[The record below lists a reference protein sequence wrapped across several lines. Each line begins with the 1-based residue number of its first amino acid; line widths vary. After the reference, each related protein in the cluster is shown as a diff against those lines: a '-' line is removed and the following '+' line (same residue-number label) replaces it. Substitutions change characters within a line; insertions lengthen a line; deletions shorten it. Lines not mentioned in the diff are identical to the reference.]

1 MNSEIRKKVNT
12 VGKVGHILAVIAKI
26 FLIAGM
32 VCMVLGIAVGVIFP
46 RDAVQADLSGEVTV
60 HVSEK
65 LYKGRFPVIGDLGD
79 PEDWNI
85 QLGGEEFDDVRIE
98 KTDGGIDITGSMRG
112 AVLVLGTLFKGCVL
126 GLVYMTA
133 VLVVFCFLDAL
144 MKEFRT
150 CETPFAP
157 GVVRK
162 MSNFAWSLRPL
173 GRLSGFSGGEVL
185 PVRFFS
191 VNTFSVNGIGS
202 EFTINISVVLMILVV
217 FALVQVFKYGAE
229 LQQHADETL

>member
-1 MNSEIRKKVNT
+1 MNSEIKKKVNT

-32 VCMVLGIAVGVIFP
+32 VIMILGIAVGVILP
-46 RDAVQADLSGEVTV
+46 RDAVRADLSGEVTV
-60 HVSEK
+60 HVSK
-65 LYKGRFPVIGDLGD
+65 NLYEGRLPVIGDLGD
-79 PEDWNI
+79 PENWNI
-85 QLGGEEFDDVRIE
+85 KLDGEEFDDVRIE

-112 AVLVLGTLFKGCVL
+112 AVPVLGTLFKGCVL
-126 GLVYMTA
+126 GFVYMTA

-150 CETPFAP
+150 CETPFSP

-162 MSNFAWSLRPL
+162 MSNFAWSLLPMGL
-173 GRLSGFSGGEVL
+173 LSGFSGGEVL

-229 LQQHADETL
+229 LQQQADETL

>member
-1 MNSEIRKKVNT
+1 MNSEIKKKVNT

-32 VCMVLGIAVGVIFP
+32 VCMILGIAVGVIFP

-65 LYKGRFPVIGDLGD
+65 LYKGKFPVIGSLED

-85 QLGGEEFDDVRIE
+85 KIAGEDFDDVRIE

-112 AVLVLGTLFKGCVL
+112 AVPVLGTLFKGCVL

-150 CETPFAP
+150 CETPFSP

-162 MSNFAWSLRPL
+162 MSNFAWSLLPMGL
-173 GRLSGFSGGEVL
+173 LSGFSGGEVL

-229 LQQHADETL
+229 LQQQADETL

>member
-32 VCMVLGIAVGVIFP
+32 VIMVLGIAVGVIFP

-79 PEDWNI
+79 LEKWNI

-98 KTDGGIDITGSMRG
+98 KTEGGIDIIGSMSG
-112 AVLVLGTLFKGCVL
+112 GVPVLGALFKGCVI

-157 GVVRK
+157 GVIRK
-162 MSNFAWSLRPL
+162 MSNFAWSLLPMGL
-173 GRLSGFSGGEVL
+173 LSGFSGGEVL

-191 VNTFSVNGIGS
+191 VNTFSVDGLGKG
-202 EFTINISVVLMILVV
+202 FTVNISVILMILVV

-229 LQQHADETL
+229 LQQQADETL

>member
-1 MNSEIRKKVNT
+1 MNSEIKKKVNT

-32 VCMVLGIAVGVIFP
+32 VCMILGIAVGVIFP

-65 LYKGRFPVIGDLGD
+65 LYKGKFPVIGSLED

-85 QLGGEEFDDVRIE
+85 KIAGEDFDDVRIE

-112 AVLVLGTLFKGCVL
+112 AVPVLGTLFKGCVL

-133 VLVVFCFLDAL
+133 VLVVFCFLEAL

-162 MSNFAWSLRPL
+162 MSNFAWSLLPMGL
-173 GRLSGFSGGEVL
+173 LSGFSGGEVL

-229 LQQHADETL
+229 LQQQADETL